1 MKTCAD
7 LEEVVAGYLDTTSP
21 WPERR
26 KLERH
31 IDECGASRQ
40 FLASYQRTVW
50 VAKKAVQCSSDR
62 AKAPEALVQ
71 AILRSRQQ

>member
-7 LEEVVAGYLDTTSP
+7 LEEVVADYLEATLRS
-21 WPERR
+21 PERR
-26 KLERH
+26 ELERH
-31 IDECGASRQ
+31 IDECGACRQ
-40 FLASYQRTVW
+40 FLAAYQRTVW
-50 VAKKAVQCSSDR
+50 VAKRTVQCSSGW